1 MDWGV
6 AGGLA
11 GEAARFD
18 ERRLLVLAGGPD
30 SEPLAAARQALEAAA
45 VSMAETSVV
54 GPESDL
60 PCEHLPFNQADS
72 LLGTTRDAVVLDCR
86 TACRPNVLGTVVGA
100 VDGGGLLLLLTPP
113 LDDWATRRDEFDETL
128 AVPPDSLQDVT
139 GHFRSRLVQTLR
151 VHPGIGIVDLDT
163 ETVLQDGLT
172 NSAPRLPPEPIQRPP
187 GAEAVPQAI
196 VDACLTQDQVD
207 AIAELA
213 ALRSGPRAAVLEADR
228 GRGKSSVAGLLAAWF
243 AAEGERILVTGPTER
258 AAEAFFDR
266 VEDLLP
272 VLDPE
277 SAPSNAG
284 DRTFETTSGGCI
296 RFVSPT
302 SLSEHLET
310 ADVLFVEEAAA
321 LPVSILESTL
331 AVDRLVFTTTVHGY
345 EGSGRGFAV
354 RFRDSLEQARH
365 DLREV
370 SLVEPIRYAAG
381 DPIEAWATRALLLGA
396 SPVPGSVVDGASPDS
411 VAYRSLDSETLLSDE
426 QLLREVFGLLVS
438 AHYRTE
444 PDDLARL
451 LDGSNLA
458 VRALLRDGHVVSVAL
473 VAREGGL
480 PKATREQVSHGE
492 RIRGNMLPD
501 VLMSQLRDEDAGG
514 PVGIRVVRIATHH
527 AVRGRG
533 LGSHLLDELDAE
545 FAPVV
550 DWLGSGFGATP
561 ELVRFWREN
570 GYRAIHLSTGRNERS
585 GEHSLLV
592 IRGTSPVGHE
602 IAAAQ
607 GYWFAGRIRGVLRD
621 ALSAVDPD
629 VIRATLDATAQ
640 PPPLSIT
647 PHQWRVIAGAA
658 FGPGFYSVDPGPF
671 RQLVAHAL
679 IDGEVDLT
687 DTTERLL
694 VEGLLQGRSW
704 DRVATDLGY
713 VSRAAAMRA
722 LGRALQPLVCEYGSD
737 VAQSERRRYEN

>member
-11 GEAARFD
+11 AEAGRFD

-30 SEPLAAARQALEAAA
+30 SEPLAAARQALDAAA
-45 VSMAETSVV
+45 VPMAETSYV
-54 GPESDL
+54 GPESAL
-60 PCEHLPFNQADS
+60 PCEHVPFDQADS

-113 LDDWATRRDEFDETL
+113 LDDWARRRDDFDETL

-151 VHPGIGIVDLDT
+151 VHPGIAILDLDT
-163 ETVLQDGLT
+163 DTVQQDGLT
-172 NSAPRLPPEPIQRPP
+172 DSAPRLPPDPIQRPP

-196 VDACLTQDQVD
+196 VDACVTQDQVD

-243 AAEGERILVTGPTER
+243 AAEGERILVTGPSER

-266 VEDLLP
+266 VEDLLG

-277 SAPSNAG
+277 SPSSNAG
-284 DRTFETTSGGCI
+284 DRTFETTTGGCI

-302 SLSEHLET
+302 SLSEHLES

-365 DLREV
+365 DLQEV

-381 DPIEAWATRALLLGA
+381 DPIESWASRALLLGA
-396 SPVPGSVVDGASPDS
+396 GPVPGSVIETASPES
-411 VAYRSLDSETLLSDE
+411 VSYRSLDSETLLAEE

-458 VRALLRDGHVVSVAL
+458 VRALLQDGHVVSVAL

-533 LGSHLLDELDAE
+533 LGSHLLDELDVE

-550 DWLGSGFGATP
+550 DWIGSGFGATP

-570 GYRAIHLSTGRNERS
+570 GFRAVHLSTGRNERS
-585 GEHSLLV
+585 GEHSVLV

-602 IAAAQ
+602 IETAH
-607 GYWFAGRIRGVLRD
+607 GSWFAGRIRGVLRD
-621 ALSAVDPD
+621 ALSEVDPD
-629 VIRATLDATAQ
+629 VIRATLAATAQ

-658 FGPGFYSVDPGPF
+658 FGPGLYSVDPEPF
-671 RQLVAHAL
+671 RKLIAHAL
-679 IDGEVDLT
+679 IDGGVDLS
-687 DTTERLL
+687 DTRERLL
-694 VEGLLQGRSW
+694 VEGLLQGRPW
-704 DRVATDLGY
+704 EQVATDLEY

-722 LGRALQPLVCEYGSD
+722 LGRALQPLVREYGSD